1 MTMFALLRN
10 SAFVVAAFGIS
21 ASMVQADTLRLGTEG
36 AYAPFNSV
44 SESGELHGFDID
56 IGNAI
61 CAELETTCEWSTHDW
76 GGIIPALNSGK
87 FDVLIASMA
96 ITEARMEEVAFS
108 DPYYFNTMRFAALK
122 DLGLE
127 DATPETLSGMVLGT
141 QAGGVASKVL
151 NQYFPDNDV
160 KLYPKLGEAFLD
172 MESGRL
178 DLVLESK
185 FALGDWMADGVDC
198 CEFVGQDFLL
208 DGTIGAGMAFRK
220 DETELRDQ
228 VNTALA
234 SIIENG
240 TYDEIRAKYFDFE
253 IRDKPIAVSELFGQ

>member
-1 MTMFALLRN
+1 MFALIRT
-10 SAFVVAAFGIS
+10 SAIAVAALAFG
-21 ASMVQADTLRLGTEG
+21 ATTAQAETLRLGTEG

-44 SESGELHGFDID
+44 SESGALNGFDID
-56 IGNAI
+56 LGDAI
-61 CAELETTCEWSTHDW
+61 CAEMKVTCEWSTHEW
-76 GGIIPALNSGK
+76 SGIIPALNSDK
-87 FDVLIASMA
+87 FDVMIASMA

-122 DLGLE
+122 ELGLK

-151 NQYFPDNDV
+151 KEYFPDNEV

-178 DLVLESK
+178 DLILESK
-185 FALGDWMADGVDC
+185 FALADWMADGVDC

-220 DETELRDQ
+220 DDTDLRDR
-228 VNTALA
+228 VNVALA
-234 SIIENG
+234 AVIESG
-240 TYDEIRAKYFDFE
+240 TYDQIRAMYFDFD
-253 IRDKPIAVSELFGQ
+253 IRSKPIAVSELFAK

>member
-1 MTMFALLRN
+1 MFVLLKN
-10 SAFVVAAFGIS
+10 SALAAAAIVLG
-21 ASMVQADTLRLGTEG
+21 AGMAQAENIRLGTEG

-44 SESGELHGFDID
+44 SESGELNGFDID

-61 CAELETTCEWSTHDW
+61 CAEMQVTCEWSTHEW

-87 FDVLIASMA
+87 FDVMIASMA
-96 ITEARMEEVAFS
+96 ITEARMQEVAFS

-122 DLGLE
+122 ELGLE

-141 QAGGVASKVL
+141 QSGGVASKVL
-151 NQYFPDNDV
+151 KQYFPDNDI

-185 FALGDWMADGVDC
+185 FALADWMADGVDC

-220 DETELRDQ
+220 DETELRDR
-228 VNTALA
+228 VNVALA
-234 SIIENG
+234 AIIENG
-240 TYDEIRAKYFDFE
+240 TYDEIRTKYFDFD
-253 IRDKPIAVSELFGQ
+253 IRGKPIAVSELFAK

>member
-1 MTMFALLRN
+1 MKKSAL
-10 SAFVVAAFGIS
+10 AVAALGLGAGF
-21 ASMVQADTLRLGTEG
+21 AQAETIRLGTEG

-44 SESGELHGFDID
+44 SESGALNGFDID

-61 CAELETTCEWSTHDW
+61 CAELQANCEWSTHEW
-76 GGIIPALNSGK
+76 GGIIPALQSGK

-122 DLGLE
+122 ELGLT
-127 DATPETLSGMVLGT
+127 DATPETLDGMVLGT
-141 QAGGVASKVL
+141 QSGGVASKVL
-151 NQYFPDNDV
+151 KQYFPNNDI

-185 FALGDWMADGVDC
+185 FAIADWMADGVEC

-220 DETELRDQ
+220 DETDLRDR
-228 VNTALA
+228 VNVALA
-234 SIIENG
+234 TIIENG
-240 TYDEIRAKYFDFE
+240 TYDDIRAQYFEFD
-253 IRDKPIAVSELFGQ
+253 IRSKPVAVSELFGE

>member
-1 MTMFALLRN
+1 MFALMN
-10 SAFVVAAFGIS
+10 DSALAVAAFALG
-21 ASMVQADTLRLGTEG
+21 AGMAQAESIRLGTEG

-44 SESGELHGFDID
+44 SQSGELNGFDID

-61 CAELETTCEWSTHDW
+61 CAEMEVTCEWSTHEW
-76 GGIIPALNSGK
+76 GGIIPALTSGK

-108 DPYYFNTMRFAALK
+108 DPYYFNTMRFAALEE
-122 DLGLE
+122 LGLE
-127 DATPETLSGMVLGT
+127 DATPETLDGMILGT

-151 NQYFPDNDV
+151 NQYFPNNEI

-185 FALGDWMADGVDC
+185 FALADWMADGVDC
-198 CEFVGQDFLL
+198 CEFVGKDFLL

-220 DETELRDQ
+220 DETALRDR

-234 SIIENG
+234 TIIENG
-240 TYDEIRAKYFDFE
+240 TYDEIREKYFDFD
-253 IRDKPIAVSELFGQ
+253 IRSKPIAVSELFTK